1 MSIRRFAV
9 RGHCK
14 LIFYQI
20 NQIFQKLDDFAI
32 KSIVLHQVLMMV
44 EINLS
49 IFLINAG
56 DFCVTLS

>member
-32 KSIVLHQVLMMV
+32 KSIVLYKNTADKDSRYK
-44 EINLS
+44 NLAPS
-49 IFLINAG
+49 SNQKNIM
-56 DFCVTLS
+56 